1 MFGSDTHLK
10 FTIDL
15 RIQLLVCRYWLGMC
29 THAHASCAKQCAFVK
44 PNHSTSQLLP
54 FFHLID
60 SQICFPL
67 CAPWH
72 VHFAW
77 AAALWNEAQTVFIC
91 FLLGFGAMTFSQDAN
106 RQGRQRSLT
115 FNKPLL
121 PLPCRLVLTPI
132 ERMISKLDKI
142 RNNPLEAM
150 TIGWQPSF
158 LQSSQICIGVIRFG
172 PGR

>member
-29 THAHASCAKQCAFVK
+29 TRTCIVCQAMCICQTKSLDISVASIL
-44 PNHSTSQLLP
+44 PSHRLTDLL
-54 FFHLID
+54 
-60 SQICFPL
+60 SSL
-67 CAPWH
+67 CPWH